1 MKHPGIIRDRV
12 LARVVDMLEHLRIQV
27 SLLPETEVDVLRL
40 IERPAQYDLAV
51 HVCNVVMERLGH
63 TTAPSEPRFD
73 KTRRLLAKK
82 TRGPRGVPRSRPA
95 LPEEIVEEPAN
106 G

>member
-1 MKHPGIIRDRV
+1 MKHPGLIRDRV

-73 KTRRLLAKK
+73 KTRRAMAKKNPRRGRGVLKPEDQALLA
-82 TRGPRGVPRSRPA
+82 SA
-95 LPEEIVEEPAN
+95 VEE
-106 G
+106 